1 MGVGFGLVIA
11 LPAQSGTSTIPS
23 PTGPVSYVNLT
34 VNVNATNGWPQYSP
48 ANFTTS
54 TGRTV
59 FTIVDNDSPMSWSGC
74 PCSVGGTVDGLELI
88 NGTPVGIV
96 PPDNVAHSFNV
107 PELGIQIMS
116 PGQSVVQFTVDIER
130 TGQFIWFC
138 IVPCGTGADPYNTP
152 PMGVPG
158 WIDRHDDGHLGRP
171 DPVGPR
177 GDTGYLVS
185 PGVRIL
191 DEDAGITQECSSHS
205 FERPREVLREPP
217 PSNKVAAGWEA
228 SITQGAP

>member
-1 MGVGFGLVIA
+1 
-11 LPAQSGTSTIPS
+11 
-23 PTGPVSYVNLT
+23 
-34 VNVNATNGWPQYSP
+34 
-48 ANFTTS
+48 
-54 TGRTV
+54 
-59 FTIVDNDSPMSWSGC
+59 MSWSGC

-138 IVPCGTGADPYNTP
+138 IVPCGTGADPYDTP

-158 WIDRHDDGHLGRP
+158 WM
-171 DPVGPR
+171 
-177 GDTGYLVS
+177 TGTMTV
-185 PGVRIL
+185 
-191 DEDAGITQECSSHS
+191 T
-205 FERPREVLREPP
+205 
-217 PSNKVAAGWEA
+217 
-228 SITQGAP
+228 